1 MKTKGFIFIIL
12 ASVLWGTSGLFVSA
26 LAPFGYSSLHMSV
39 MRGFI
44 SFLCLFVF
52 IMIKDRNLFRISA
65 RDLVI
70 VVLCGASMFGAA
82 TSYYAAMQ
90 ASSVSTAVVLMY
102 TAPIY
107 VVIYSVLFLGERL
120 TPMKTL
126 SVILMLVGCALVSGI
141 IGGLKFSA
149 AGILLGFLSG
159 ITYGLYN
166 IFAKI
171 AMRRQLNPVTVTFY
185 NFTIMAV
192 ISILSSDFFSF
203 ANITAQNPVHTVPLI
218 VGIGIFTGITPYFL
232 YNLSLRDIPAG
243 TASALGILEP
253 MAATVFSVLF
263 LGEILSVQSASGI
276 VLILLAVFMLSRVKE

>member
-1 MKTKGFIFIIL
+1 MKTKGFIFIVL

-44 SFLCLFVF
+44 SFLCLFAF
-52 IMIKDRNLFRISA
+52 IMIKDRKLFRISP
-65 RDLVI
+65 RDLTI
-70 VVLCGASMFGAA
+70 VLLCGASMFGAA

-120 TPMKTL
+120 TPLKTA
-126 SVILMLVGCALVSGI
+126 SVILMLVGCSLVSGI
-141 IGGLKFSA
+141 IGGLKFSLM
-149 AGILLGFLSG
+149 GILLGFLSG

-171 AMRRQLNPVTVTFY
+171 AMRRNLNPVTVTFY

-192 ISILSSDFFSF
+192 LAIIFSDFPVFI
-203 ANITAQNPVHTVPLI
+203 NITAQNPFNTLPLVI
-218 VGIGIFTGITPYFL
+218 GIGIFTGITPYFL

-263 LGEILSVQSASGI
+263 LDEILSLQSVAGI
-276 VLILLAVFMLSRVKE
+276 ILILLAVFMLSRVKE